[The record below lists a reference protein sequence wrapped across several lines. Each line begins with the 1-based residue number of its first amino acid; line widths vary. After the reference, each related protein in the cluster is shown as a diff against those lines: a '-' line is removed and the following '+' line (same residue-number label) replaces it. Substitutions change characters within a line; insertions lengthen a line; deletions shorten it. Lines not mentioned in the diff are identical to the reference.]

1 MATKPKSIIE
11 EALLEAKSLEDAL
24 KANTKEM
31 LATHMKQEIENI
43 VESSLKEQ
51 DEVIDDIEI
60 GSDEEEEPAGE
71 EIADLEID
79 VEAGDDLSADVDE
92 LELDLDLDADL
103 EGAEEEEGE
112 VELDIVDLPIDLDLG
127 DDSELDLTG
136 ASDDE
141 VLAVF
146 KKMGDDDEVEVI
158 KDEGGIQLTDNE
170 TGAEYY
176 IKESEDLN
184 EDGLCE
190 GCGDDVSE
198 DEEIVYEIELEE
210 GGDFKGDQAATRS
223 DYKGYKGTD
232 KGYHGKTGSSHGDQG
247 EPDDYLDE
255 GDDWGSNK
263 DEYKRTSI
271 GGVKT
276 RSGDVGG
283 GKYGKGGHYKD
294 YELDEH
300 DDWGS
305 DKDEYARRSSGGVKH
320 RAGDVGGGKYG
331 KGGHYKDY
339 ELDEGGDLE
348 GDQSK
353 TRSDYANYKGTDK
366 GYHGK
371 TGSSHGDQGE
381 PDDYLEE
388 DKLQRHQKNG
398 YQRRSGAKVGSDQ
411 ASPYGGTNESRKS
424 RGSISERRK
433 PKNVRKVTESKI
445 VKEYNEL
452 KSKNEEYKGALKVFK
467 NKLNEVAL
475 FNTNL
480 AYVNRL
486 FTEHSTTKG
495 EKMNILKRF
504 DGAESIK
511 ESKGIYKTIK
521 GELETKT
528 PITESVENKVNRTV
542 KSSKSDLNE
551 STAYVDPQIKAIKDL
566 MKKIS

>member
-51 DEVIDDIEI
+51 DEEVIDDIEI
-60 GSDEEEEPAGE
+60 GSDEELEVPAGDE

-79 VEAGDDLSADVDE
+79 MEAGDDLSADADE

-190 GCGDDVSE
+190 GCGVDE
-198 DEEIVYEIELEE
+198 EEIVYEIELEE
-210 GGDFKGDQAATRS
+210 GGDFKGDQSATRS
-223 DYKGYKGTD
+223 DYANYKGTD
-232 KGYHGKTGSSHGDQG
+232 KGYHGKTGSSHDDQG

-255 GDDWGSNK
+255 D
-263 DEYKRTSI
+263 
-271 GGVKT
+271 
-276 RSGDVGG
+276 
-283 GKYGKGGHYKD
+283 
-294 YELDEH
+294 

-339 ELDEGGDLE
+339 EF
-348 GDQSK
+348 
-353 TRSDYANYKGTDK
+353 
-366 GYHGK
+366 
-371 TGSSHGDQGE
+371 
-381 PDDYLEE
+381 DDYLEE

-398 YQRRSGAKVGSDQ
+398 YQRRSGAKVGSNQ

-452 KSKNEEYKGALKVFK
+452 KAKNEEYKGALKVFK